1 MRDNNEM
8 RGAGI
13 AKGMRSC
20 CSMFFV
26 PIFSLVGGIATGQHC
41 GVWTGIFSGM
51 IMLVLFFWIAAKLI
65 NSTYEGLTI
74 TDCLLPIIIS
84 IVSGIVFFP
93 ISIFAGNLFSPATCI
108 ISGALLTVALFGYR
122 SGKIDSAGW
131 LILPCLTFIYEILPI
146 DLPTDLDNFLG
157 LGTATVADVIAL
169 CKTPQFS
176 RLPDNEFRG
185 KDDEDVID
193 V

>member
-1 MRDNNEM
+1 MH
-8 RGAGI
+8 
-13 AKGMRSC
+13 
-20 CSMFFV
+20 FFV
-26 PIFSLVGGIATGQHC
+26 PIFSIVGGIAIGQYS
-41 GVWTGIFSGM
+41 GVWIGIFSGM
-51 IMLVLFFWIAAKLI
+51 VLLVASFWGLIKLI
-65 NSTYEGLTI
+65 NKSCTGLSI
-74 TDCLLPIIIS
+74 MDCFLPMIIS
-84 IVSGIVFFP
+84 IFSGIVFFP
-93 ISIFAGNLFSPATCI
+93 VSLFSGNLFSPATCI
-108 ISGALLTVALFGYR
+108 ISGVLLTVALFGYR

-131 LILPCLTFIYEILPI
+131 LVLPFLTFIYEILPI
-146 DLPTDLDNFLG
+146 DLPTDLDNLLG